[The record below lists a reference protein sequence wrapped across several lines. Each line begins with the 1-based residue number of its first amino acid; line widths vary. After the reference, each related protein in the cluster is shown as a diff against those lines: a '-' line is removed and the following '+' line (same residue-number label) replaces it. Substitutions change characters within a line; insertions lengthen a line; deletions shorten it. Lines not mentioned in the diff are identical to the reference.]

1 MAIAARATDLI
12 ISAGRPVLLR
22 VATDLLP
29 RTQAIPPEQVERI
42 AKEIVP
48 ARLRETLEKEGSCD
62 FAVEHLTHGRFRVNV
77 SRQRTGMKLTLR
89 VVSKEMPSLASLGLP
104 DPIAKAVQHQSG
116 LVLIAGPAGH
126 GKSSTLAALI
136 DQINRESA
144 RHVATIEEPI
154 ENVHPRKKGLVSQR
168 DVGLHTRNKAKAFH
182 SALRSDPDVVVI
194 SELRD
199 GESIRQAL
207 TAAEAGR
214 LVLATIN
221 APSAT
226 VALERMLRPFGKS
239 DEHWA
244 RTTLAAT
251 LRLVVAQQLVPSAD
265 RTRLHAAVELVPAS
279 LTLWSALRGGR
290 VPEIAF
296 LKEKSRGV
304 VLLDESLAEL
314 VRAQKVTV
322 EVAKHYSEAPS
333 DFEAL
338 VARRN

>member
-1 MAIAARATDLI
+1 
-12 ISAGRPVLLR
+12 
-22 VATDLLP
+22 
-29 RTQAIPPEQVERI
+29 
-42 AKEIVP
+42 
-48 ARLRETLEKEGSCD
+48 
-62 FAVEHLTHGRFRVNV
+62 
-77 SRQRTGMKLTLR
+77 MKLTLR
-89 VVSKEMPSLASLGLP
+89 VVSKEMPTLATLGLP
-104 DPIAKAVQHQSG
+104 ESIAKAVQHHSG

-136 DQINRESA
+136 DQINRETA

-182 SALRSDPDVVVI
+182 SALRSDPDVLVI

-207 TAAEAGR
+207 SAAEGGR

-221 APSAT
+221 APSVS

-251 LRLVVAQQLVPSAD
+251 LRLVVAQQLVPSSD

-279 LTLWSALRGGR
+279 LTLWSALRAGR
-290 VPEIAF
+290 IPEIAF
-296 LKEKSRGV
+296 LKAKSRGV
-304 VLLDESLAEL
+304 ILLDESLADL
-314 VRAQKVTV
+314 ARAQKVTV
-322 EVAKHYSEAPS
+322 EVAKHYSESPS

-338 VARRN
+338 VARRK